1 MVVGLHLIVS
11 AASRLPAVLN
21 ILNLFYDEEFYW
33 EDIPEWCICF
43 WLGKM
48 YFPYS
53 PQILLNKNFM
63 KPFHQ

>member
-1 MVVGLHLIVS
+1 MVVGLQLIVS

-21 ILNLFYDEEFYW
+21 ILNLLRWKEFYW

-48 YFPYS
+48 CFSYS
-53 PQILLNKNFM
+53 SQTLLNGNFM
-63 KPFHQ
+63 KPSYQ